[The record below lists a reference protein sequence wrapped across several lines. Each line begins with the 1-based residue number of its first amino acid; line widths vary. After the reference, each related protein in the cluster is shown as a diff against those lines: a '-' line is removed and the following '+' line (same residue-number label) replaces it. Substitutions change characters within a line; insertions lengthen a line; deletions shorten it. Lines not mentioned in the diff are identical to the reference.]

1 MKVYTE
7 VVWTW
12 DEEKGELVEE
22 SSKSHEYEGPIVGAW
37 PGTPSPFGG
46 KWGGRIRLDPIGIT
60 EGWKAGWERGQDK
73 GGMFD
78 DWGAI
83 GKFATGVILG
93 LEGAVKGQLGEHEI
107 YGWDR
112 SPSRSTDT
120 SSGSK
125 LLKTQTAGTG
135 SNFGRY
141 GDISQQ
147 APGGWIR
154 QQNQNR
160 DGRSSTL
167 MTRGLSKKH
176 INARN
181 TA

>member
-22 SSKSHEYEGPIVGAW
+22 SSKSHEYEGPIVEAIFFRY
-37 PGTPSPFGG
+37 TPDLRNLWAETEAGW
-46 KWGGRIRLDPIGIT
+46 K
-60 EGWKAGWERGQDK
+60 EGWSGKGSKGKGDLERLLDAGAAASTGFYA
-73 GGMFD
+73 GLTGMTSPYR
-78 DWGAI
+78 
-83 GKFATGVILG
+83 TG
-93 LEGAVKGQLGEHEI
+93 
-107 YGWDR
+107 
-112 SPSRSTDT
+112 STST
-120 SSGSK
+120 SSSSGSTSTG

-167 MTRGLSKKH
+167 MTRGLSKKQ

>member
-22 SSKSHEYEGPIVGAW
+22 SSKSHEYEGPIAGALW
-37 PGTPSPFGG
+37 PIKIKLDGTNFLREMESGWKMGWEKRRNNDLGDLGGLVWGTLGGVTGGVMGLLGQTSESNKKYTPGTTNKS
-46 KWGGRIRLDPIGIT
+46 
-60 EGWKAGWERGQDK
+60 
-73 GGMFD
+73 
-78 DWGAI
+78 
-83 GKFATGVILG
+83 LG
-93 LEGAVKGQLGEHEI
+93 
-107 YGWDR
+107 
-112 SPSRSTDT
+112 DT
-120 SSGSK
+120 

-154 QQNQNR
+154 QQNKNR

-167 MTRGLSKKH
+167 MTRGLSKKQ
-176 INARN
+176 INARH

>member
-22 SSKSHEYEGPIVGAW
+22 SSKSHEYDGPIVGAW
-37 PGTPSPFGG
+37 GYNIPVMNPVDYVENVWKNTEQGWKQNWDDTRGEGDVVKFLNATVGAATGFGG
-46 KWGGRIRLDPIGIT
+46 GLLGQHPYSTGNKS
-60 EGWKAGWERGQDK
+60 ENRG
-73 GGMFD
+73 
-78 DWGAI
+78 
-83 GKFATGVILG
+83 
-93 LEGAVKGQLGEHEI
+93 
-107 YGWDR
+107 YG
-112 SPSRSTDT
+112 T
-120 SSGSK
+120 SNSSQSGK

-141 GDISQQ
+141 GDISQL

-154 QQNQNR
+154 QKNKNR

-167 MTRGLSKKH
+167 MTRGLSKKQ
-176 INARN
+176 INARH

>member
-22 SSKSHEYEGPIVGAW
+22 SSKSHEYEGPIVGAVSW
-37 PGTPSPFGG
+37 TSFRGYDG
-46 KWGGRIRLDPIGIT
+46 GGRITLDPIGIT

-83 GKFATGVILG
+83 GKFATGIVLG
-93 LEGAVKGQLGEHEI
+93 LEGAVKGQLGAHEI

-154 QQNQNR
+154 QQNKNR

-167 MTRGLSKKH
+167 MTRGLSKKQ